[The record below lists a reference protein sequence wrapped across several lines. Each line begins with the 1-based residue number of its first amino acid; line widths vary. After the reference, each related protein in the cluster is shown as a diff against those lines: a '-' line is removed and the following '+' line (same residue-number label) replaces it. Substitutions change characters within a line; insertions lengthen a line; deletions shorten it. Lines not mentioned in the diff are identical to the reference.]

1 MATTTLISLA
11 FLLSL
16 FSTFPPS
23 QPFNFTYQ
31 GFNNET
37 KLILQN
43 ATIIKS
49 SGALRLTNSTHNAI
63 GHVFH
68 PTPIQ
73 IFNTTSPSLSS
84 FSTKFAFAIVS
95 PGGEPGGFG
104 LAFTLS
110 PSPQFPGG
118 EVGHYLGILN
128 STIDGNLSN
137 RIFAIEFD
145 TMTGHKEDADM
156 EGNHVGINNNS
167 MTSFASKPASY
178 SVNNTDVD
186 REMALDSGELI
197 QAWIEYDGIKK
208 VINVTISPLS
218 TPTKPSRPL
227 MSQPI
232 DLTSAVNEQAYIGF
246 SAATGPKQASSH
258 YILGWSFRLNGLAD
272 DLDLSSLPKPP
283 IEEKSTP
290 FKPQIKALIAALSVI
305 ILLLFFTLLAIAIYR
320 RSIMFEPNLE
330 AWELDCPHRFKYKDL
345 YKATK
350 GFKESELIGV
360 GGFGTVYK
368 GVIHTTGIQIAVK
381 RITANNQVQGV
392 REFVAEIECLGRLR
406 HKHLV
411 NLQGWCKRKNDLLLV
426 YDYVPNGSLDSLLL
440 NPKNGFILNWEQRYN
455 IVKGI
460 ASGLLYLHEEWE
472 QVVVHRDVKSSN
484 VLIDGKMNG
493 KLGDFGL
500 ARLYDHDQTSRTT
513 SVVGTIGYIAPEL
526 TRTGK
531 ASTRSDVFAFGV
543 LLLEVVC
550 GRGPIVHD
558 EEKGHVILVDW
569 VIACVKTGQVLDS
582 VDPRLGSDFVVEEV
596 ELLLGL
602 GLLCSHSR
610 PEARPSMRQIMRY
623 LNGEELLNVF
633 DKSGSFNSRELDE
646 ITSRFLELMVSSS
659 DINTS
664 SNYCSFSIG
673 EMSSSSIK
681 GGR

>member
-1 MATTTLISLA
+1 MATTTIISLA

-16 FSTFPPS
+16 LSTFPPS
-23 QPFNFTYQ
+23 QPFNFIYQ

-37 KLILQN
+37 NLILDQ
-43 ATIIKS
+43 ATILKP
-49 SGALRLTNSTHNAI
+49 SGALRLTNSSQNVI

-84 FSTKFAFAIVS
+84 FSTKFVFAIVS
-95 PGGEPGGFG
+95 PEGKPGGFG

-110 PSPQFPGG
+110 PRPEFPGA
-118 EVGHYLGILN
+118 EDSHFLGILN
-128 STIDGNLSN
+128 STNNGSLSN
-137 RIFAIEFD
+137 HIFAIEFD
-145 TMTGHKEDADM
+145 TVT
-156 EGNHVGINNNS
+156 GINKVSDAKGNNVGLINNS
-167 MTSFASKPASY
+167 MLSFESETAAY
-178 SVNNTDVD
+178 YVDNTNVNEVLP
-186 REMALDSGELI
+186 LDSGEPI
-197 QAWIEYDGIKK
+197 QAWIDYDGIKK
-208 VINVTISPLS
+208 VINVTISPIS
-218 TPTKPSRPL
+218 VPTKPSRPL
-227 MSQPI
+227 ISTPI
-232 DLTSAVNEQAYIGF
+232 DLTTVVNEQVYIGF
-246 SAATGPKQASSH
+246 SAATGWPLASSH

-272 DLDLSSLPKPP
+272 DLDLSSLPKLPV
-283 IEEKSTP
+283 EKKYTP
-290 FKPQIKALIAALSVI
+290 FNPLIKALIAALSVI
-305 ILLLFFTLLAIAIYR
+305 ILLLFFTLLAIAFYR
-320 RSIMFEPNLE
+320 RAIMFEPNLE
-330 AWELDCPHRFKYKDL
+330 VWELDCPHRFKYKDL

-350 GFKESELIGV
+350 GFKESELVGI

-368 GVIHTTGIQIAVK
+368 GIIHTTGVQIAVK
-381 RITANNQVQGV
+381 RIIANNQLQGV

-455 IVKGI
+455 IVKGV

-484 VLIDGKMNG
+484 VLIDGEMNG

-500 ARLYDHDQTSRTT
+500 ARLHDHDQTSRTT

-569 VIACVKTGQVLDS
+569 VIACVKTGQVLDL
-582 VDPRLGSDFVVEEV
+582 VDPRLGSVYVVEEV

-602 GLLCSHSR
+602 GLLCSNSR

-633 DKSGSFNSRELDE
+633 DKLGSFNSREMDE
-646 ITSRFLELMVSSS
+646 LTSRFLELIVSSDTNSTSYCSLSIGDVSSS
-659 DINTS
+659 S
-664 SNYCSFSIG
+664 LQ
-673 EMSSSSIK
+673 